1 MKEFANMQH
10 QRQRAILLLSV
21 ASLLPAACLAAAGEG
36 EKPLPLGPI
45 SLKLLDEQDVLP
57 GAWYPLAFFARGG
70 GILLN
75 ADGTKLCSRDGG
87 KTWSPATVDVGPVVE
102 CPDGSII
109 SVTGATRLRER
120 PGGDEPLPCQFRV
133 RRAASFQALLDGQ
146 TQDET
151 ADVSIPGLDEVY
163 GDDNQRH
170 TALVDHGL
178 VRMPNGDLVVT
189 MYGVFK
195 ADRTPVPYFVKEF
208 RQYRSWACISKD
220 GGHTW
225 SFLSTIAS
233 VNEHPL
239 PKLAE
244 GYCEPD
250 LAVVGDTKLLC
261 VMRTGGSPGEQP
273 KRYTPLAACVSDDGG
288 ATWGAP
294 QTVYRWGVF
303 PRLLRMSHGPVVCL
317 TGRPGF
323 FLLTTGDAGAT
334 WSKPEFIQEADGP
347 WGKAPSGYGSIG
359 EVEPGVLGVIY
370 DIYENNRRVVKM
382 RRYAVEAG
390 TRQ

>member
-1 MKEFANMQH
+1 M
-10 QRQRAILLLSV
+10 ILLFFV
-21 ASLLPAACLAAAGEG
+21 AVLFSSANLAIAAES
-36 EKPLPLGPI
+36 EKPKSIGV
-45 SLKLLDEQDVLP
+45 SLKLLDEKTVASDT
-57 GAWYPLAFFARGG
+57 WYPMAFFARGG

-75 ADGTKLCSRDGG
+75 ASGTKLCSHDGG
-87 KTWSPATVDVGPVVE
+87 KTWSPTTADIGPAVE
-102 CPDGSII
+102 YPDGTIL
-109 SVTGATRLRER
+109 SVTGAAKLRDK
-120 PGGDEPLPCQFRV
+120 PAGDEPLEYQFNV
-133 RRAASFQALLDGQ
+133 RRAASFQAVLDGK
-146 TQDET
+146 TQDELVK
-151 ADVSIPGLDEVY
+151 VSIPGLDEVY
-163 GDDNQRH
+163 GDDNERH

-220 GGHTW
+220 GGRTW

-250 LAVVGDTKLLC
+250 LAVVGDNRLLC

-273 KRYTPLAACVSDDGG
+273 KRYTPLVACISNDGG
-288 ATWGAP
+288 ATWDTP
-294 QTVYRWGVF
+294 KTEYPWGVF
-303 PRLLRMSHGPVVCL
+303 PRLLKMSNGPVVCL

-323 FLLTTGDAGAT
+323 FLLTTGDGGVT

-359 EVEPGVLGVIY
+359 EVEPGVVGVIY
-370 DIYENNRRVVKM
+370 DLFENNRRVVKM
-382 RRYAVEAG
+382 RRYSIEVNAG
-390 TRQ
+390 Q